1 MESGDKPNMRK
12 KNKLNIE
19 LNQDS
24 NDFNKFFDSELSSK
38 EAMIKQNNSYSSNID
53 NKKYIL
59 NTKEVGLLS
68 NILSSTNT
76 KFNTI
81 EDNNLKNEA
90 NPINIYD
97 IIKLNIEK
105 FINEYNKEQNSII
118 FILKEI
124 LTATVIIIKDF
135 IENKSNNLSISSNNI
150 NNNNIFLTEGSQN
163 KQCNS
168 SLFDLDIN
176 SKIVFL
182 VKIKKLNERIRKLQ
196 EEMDFYKKIIN
207 SQKNYGRDFAN
218 VFKNKIMEQKEKNK
232 KETFRYLYC
241 IEEQEKKISHLE
253 KELKKKEYEN
263 LPFETLKSIRCFP
276 YFNQYDFKKDINP
289 KTIPMYHQFQFNKL
303 IKPSRNLSNPKE
315 KGLNIISSA
324 KNRTQF
330 YLANA
335 LNKYI
340 AFEPKKSKTMTLRKY
355 KNVNKTLNNFS
366 NIITTEDNTVN
377 NSNMK
382 NKNLTLN
389 DNDNDGENK
398 EDELIYKILNNYH
411 PKTILNNKKEFFVAH
426 PTLGSIGVAKKKESR
441 YVGIPKKIL
450 KLKLHKN
457 LEKNMQITFPSS
469 LNETL
474 VNLEKLRKF
483 KNIKNQ
489 VNEIK

>member
-1 MESGDKPNMRK
+1 MESEDKPNMRK
-12 KNKLNIE
+12 KNRLNLE

-24 NDFNKFFDSELSSK
+24 NDFNKLFDSELSSK

-59 NTKEVGLLS
+59 NPKEVGLLS

-76 KFNTI
+76 NYNTT
-81 EDNNLKNEA
+81 EENNLKNET

-105 FINEYNKEQNSII
+105 FINEYNNEQNSII

-135 IENKSNNLSISSNNI
+135 IENKSSNLSLSSNNM
-150 NNNNIFLTEGSQN
+150 NNNDFFLTEGGQI
-163 KQCNS
+163 KQSNS

-207 SQKNYGRDFAN
+207 SRKNYKFGKDFADI
-218 VFKNKIMEQKEKNK
+218 FKNKIMEQKEKNK
-232 KETFRYLYC
+232 KETFRYLFC
-241 IEEQEKKISHLE
+241 IEEQEKKIYHLE
-253 KELKKKEYEN
+253 KELKKKENEN

-303 IKPSRNLSNPKE
+303 IKPSKNLSNPKE

-330 YLANA
+330 NLTNA
-335 LNKYI
+335 INKYI
-340 AFEPKKSKTMTLRKY
+340 SFEPKKGKAMTLRKC

-366 NIITTEDNTVN
+366 NIITTEENKLN

-382 NKNLTLN
+382 IKNLTLN
-389 DNDNDGENK
+389 DNEKK
-398 EDELIYKILNNYH
+398 EDEFLRKIINNYH
-411 PKTILNNKKEFFVAH
+411 PKTFLNNNKEFFVAH
-426 PTLGSIGVAKKKESR
+426 PTLASIGVAKKNEMR

-450 KLKLHKN
+450 RLKLHKN

-483 KNIKNQ
+483 RNIKNQ
-489 VNEIK
+489 VNEMN

>member
-1 MESGDKPNMRK
+1 MTESEDKPNMRK
-12 KNKLNIE
+12 KNKLNLE

-24 NDFNKFFDSELSSK
+24 NDFIKLFDSEIYTK
-38 EAMIKQNNSYSSNID
+38 EVLMKQNNSYSSNID
-53 NKKYIL
+53 NKKTIS
-59 NTKEVGLLS
+59 NPREVGLLS
-68 NILSSTNT
+68 NILSSANTNNNI
-76 KFNTI
+76 K
-81 EDNNLKNEA
+81 EDNNLKNET
-90 NPINIYD
+90 NPIILYD
-97 IIKLNIEK
+97 KIKLNIEN
-105 FINEYNKEQNSII
+105 FINEYIKEKNLVI
-118 FILKEI
+118 FILKDI

-135 IENKSNNLSISSNNI
+135 IENKSNNLSLSSNNI
-150 NNNNIFLTEGSQN
+150 NNNDFFLTEGAQI
-163 KQCNS
+163 KQSNS

-196 EEMDFYKKIIN
+196 EEMDFYKRIIN
-207 SQKNYGRDFAN
+207 SQKNYKYGRDFAN
-218 VFKNKIMEQKEKNK
+218 IFKNKIMEQKEKSK
-232 KETFRYLYC
+232 KEEIRYLFC
-241 IEEQEKKISHLE
+241 IEEQEKKISSLE
-253 KELKKKEYEN
+253 KELKKKENEN

-303 IKPSRNLSNPKE
+303 IKPSKNLSNPKE
-315 KGLNIISSA
+315 KGLNKNKSD

-330 YLANA
+330 YLTNA

-340 AFEPKKSKTMTLRKY
+340 SFEPKKSKAMTLRKC
-355 KNVNKTLNNFS
+355 KNENKTINNFS
-366 NIITTEDNTVN
+366 NILNTEENILN

-382 NKNLTLN
+382 NRNLTLN
-389 DNDNDGENK
+389 DNEKK
-398 EDELIYKILNNYH
+398 EDVSIHKIINNYH
-411 PKTILNNKKEFFVAH
+411 PKTFLNNKKEFFVAH
-426 PTLGSIGVAKKKESR
+426 PTLGSIGVAKKNEMK
-441 YVGIPKKIL
+441 YAGIPKKIL

-489 VNEIK
+489 VNEMK